1 MEYIQE
7 LYHFAQNYW
16 ILTMIIGLLASF
28 IESFLPIL
36 PLMAIV
42 GANALLLGLFGG
54 LVLSWIGSGL
64 GTALLFL
71 IISRYNDNK
80 LFNKFRNKKVDKAI
94 KWMDKKGFKLLFF
107 AYSCPFVPS
116 FLVTMASAFCK
127 IDPKCFIPAMLSGK
141 FIMFL
146 FISYPMS
153 DIKGFMNSPVK
164 ILVFCLLVFLSWTI
178 GNKVK
183 KSLENHEKDNETEN
197 V

>member
-7 LYHFAQNYW
+7 LNHFAQNYW

-71 IISRYNDNK
+71 IISRFNDNK
-80 LFNKFRNKKVDKAI
+80 LFNKFRNEKVDKAI
-94 KWMDKKGFKLLFF
+94 KWMDKKDLSYYFLL
-107 AYSCPFVPS
+107 
-116 FLVTMASAFCK
+116 
-127 IDPKCFIPAMLSGK
+127 
-141 FIMFL
+141 
-146 FISYPMS
+146 
-153 DIKGFMNSPVK
+153 
-164 ILVFCLLVFLSWTI
+164 ILVHLYRVF
-178 GNKVK
+178 
-183 KSLENHEKDNETEN
+183 
-197 V
+197 